1 MNSRKWFLFVIPFV
15 IGDKCFLNLQNIS
28 YLEKWLKIELV
39 VGTIYIQTFL
49 IYFYYHNSFVIAD
62 HKFDVSFMRHHESI
76 NCFQKMGI
84 RLILMIAERRIR
96 KTSTKENKIRI
107 SMILP
112 HFRMCTIFFRVRN
125 ILRYNYAVIVH

>member
-62 HKFDVSFMRHHESI
+62 HKFDISFMRRHESN

-112 HFRMCTIFFRVRN
+112 RFRMCTIFFQIR

>member
-1 MNSRKWFLFVIPFV
+1 MLLKSAKYIISREMIENRTRCWNYLYP
-15 IGDKCFLNLQNIS
+15 NIS
-28 YLEKWLKIELV
+28 HL
-39 VGTIYIQTFL
+39 FL
-49 IYFYYHNSFVIAD
+49 LSRFTLSFVIAD
-62 HKFDVSFMRHHESI
+62 HKFDVSFMRRHESN

-112 HFRMCTIFFRVRN
+112 HFRMCTIFFRVR

>member
-1 MNSRKWFLFVIPFV
+1 
-15 IGDKCFLNLQNIS
+15 
-28 YLEKWLKIELV
+28 
-39 VGTIYIQTFL
+39 
-49 IYFYYHNSFVIAD
+49 
-62 HKFDVSFMRHHESI
+62 MRRHESN

-84 RLILMIAERRIR
+84 HLILMIAERRIR

-112 HFRMCTIFFRVRN
+112 DFRMCTIFFRVRN

>member
-1 MNSRKWFLFVIPFV
+1 
-15 IGDKCFLNLQNIS
+15 
-28 YLEKWLKIELV
+28 
-39 VGTIYIQTFL
+39 
-49 IYFYYHNSFVIAD
+49 
-62 HKFDVSFMRHHESI
+62 
-76 NCFQKMGI
+76 MGI

-112 HFRMCTIFFRVRN
+112 RFRMCTIFFRVR